1 MAERTVQLVLHYD
14 GANFSGWQRQPE
26 QRTVQG
32 VLEAGLERLCN
43 GHIAALGSGRTDA
56 GVHARGQAVGVRVP
70 DRWDV
75 AKLRRALNAVL
86 PDDVWIARAIE
97 MRDEFHA
104 RYSAVSRRYS
114 YFVGTDG
121 AAESPFR
128 GRYELAFGQP
138 LDRGALDAAA
148 ARLTGDHCFRGFA
161 VLGTAPAHDEHHC
174 CVHEARW
181 VDRPG
186 GLVFEI
192 EANRFLHHMVRFLVG
207 TMLDVASGRRPLED
221 VARLLT
227 ATDNSEVSPPA
238 PPHALFLERVTYPQA
253 LYLQPVSN
261 EEQWRSARGTPG
273 DGAPAPEGGAMKL
286 DMSNSDR
293 RCAAPEGG
301 AKKLDMSNSDRRC
314 AAPEGGAI
322 T

>member
-32 VLEAGLERLCN
+32 VLEAALERLCN
-43 GHIAALGSGRTDA
+43 SHIAALGSGRTDA

-70 DRWDV
+70 DRWTV

-86 PDDVWIARAIE
+86 PNDVWVAGASE
-97 MRDEFHA
+97 MREDFHA
-104 RYSAVSRRYS
+104 RYSAVRRRYS

-148 ARLTGDHCFRGFA
+148 VHLEGDHCFRGFA
-161 VLGTAPAHDEHHC
+161 VFGTAPAHDDHRC
-174 CVHEARW
+174 RVSDARW
-181 VDRPG
+181 RDRTG

-207 TMLDVASGRRPLED
+207 TMLDIAADRRPLAD
-221 VARLLT
+221 LASLL
-227 ATDNSEVSPPA
+227 AASNNSEVSPPA
-238 PPHALFLERVTYPQA
+238 PAHALF
-253 LYLQPVSN
+253 
-261 EEQWRSARGTPG
+261 
-273 DGAPAPEGGAMKL
+273 
-286 DMSNSDR
+286 
-293 RCAAPEGG
+293 
-301 AKKLDMSNSDRRC
+301 
-314 AAPEGGAI
+314 
-322 T
+322 